1 MARKGKRKEQPKW
14 NNPPS
19 LSVHLLVIRRRVS
32 YKATIPSF
40 VKNIFSKKSFP
51 SSCTWARSMGKLK
64 SFFTYFD
71 ANEEQLRN
79 LILQFIMFPS
89 FQQQNKCIWCNT
101 EDNSHTCTTLANIS
115 CKKTI
120 TADKEVWPRRMQN
133 WRSTKLCEIN
143 ELAKCRHPPIIKII
157 KDIHT
162 HPTDPIRDPLF

>member
-40 VKNIFSKKSFP
+40 VKKIFSKKSFP

-79 LILQFIMFPS
+79 LILQFIMFPTT
-89 FQQQNKCIWCNT
+89 T
-101 EDNSHTCTTLANIS
+101 EQMYLMQYRRQLTHLHNS

-133 WRSTKLCEIN
+133 WRSTKLCDIN

-157 KDIHT
+157 KHIHT
-162 HPTDPIRDPLF
+162 HTPWIP